1 MILGKIRHAIWIAA
15 LRVAVFGA
23 ILSAGLQVGARMP
36 ERAAWREEHTDVAAA
51 RPASAATVV
60 SVANVASVQRI
71 KRDAGEEPA
80 VLAAALGQRFSAEE
94 AEEAPS
100 HTELPTVCGYCGNP
114 EHSYDRC
121 ARRSVDGGA
130 LGRWVIPDIGINVAC
145 YYENYDYALMQRIT
159 DAVDSACCLDELVRR
174 PGYDMYVIADHD
186 YQGFWA
192 LKNASIGMNAYMDY
206 GDFREEYICTQA
218 EKGYNCGD
226 HLSDADHTPLYSDH
240 CPDGILCYTC
250 NGNSHDIILVPFQ
263 PISR

>member
-1 MILGKIRHAIWIAA
+1 MDPNGGQSCKAHIAA
-15 LRVAVFGA
+15 SSTR
-23 ILSAGLQVGARMP
+23 RK
-36 ERAAWREEHTDVAAA
+36 
-51 RPASAATVV
+51 AT
-60 SVANVASVQRI
+60 I
-71 KRDAGEEPA
+71 
-80 VLAAALGQRFSAEE
+80 
-94 AEEAPS
+94 
-100 HTELPTVCGYCGNP
+100 
-114 EHSYDRC
+114 
-121 ARRSVDGGA
+121 
-130 LGRWVIPDIGINVAC
+130 AC

-159 DAVDSACCLDELVRR
+159 DSVDSACCLDELVRR

-206 GDFREEYICTQA
+206 GDFREEYICTQV

-250 NGNSHDIILVPFQ
+250 NGNSHDIILVSFQ